1 MRVPK
6 CVNFGVVD
14 AYGSASGQKPD
25 GSANCRHAG
34 HANHVDN
41 RHFDD
46 PEYLLPSGL
55 LADLL
60 PPASNKP
67 DYTHFW
73 TRITRSS
80 KNFCSGKSIP
90 IYTYES
96 RVIKIPLCSY
106 TGCHFRTLVRRVQK
120 PCILLLP

>member
-25 GSANCRHAG
+25 GSANCRHAR

-46 PEYLLPSGL
+46 PEKLLPSVF

-60 PPASNKP
+60 PSSPRVPEYS
-67 DYTHFW
+67 HSG
-73 TRITRSS
+73 TRITRAIN
-80 KNFCSGKSIP
+80 NFFSGKSTSV
-90 IYTYES
+90 YTYEP
-96 RVIKIPLCSY
+96 RVIKIPLCSN
-106 TGCHFRTLVRRVQK
+106 T
-120 PCILLLP
+120 